1 MKIKLNTYTM
11 KHVATLNNTIMVV
24 YNLGRY
30 LVCKQYK
37 DHLKV
42 FANCGTLE
50 QATKLGNMM

>member
-1 MKIKLNTYTM
+1 MKIKLNNHTM
-11 KHVATLNNTIMVV
+11 DHVANLNNTIMVI
-24 YNLGRY
+24 NHIGRY

-50 QATKLGNMM
+50 QAIKLGNMM